1 MTPEL
6 PALLTP
12 ESSGLLS
19 SGFFLEK
26 ELVLANFGRDSK
38 GDSVFLP
45 FLDLL
50 EIEPVSDS
58 PLEEMVLQIPLS
70 CRSGE
75 GERDRE

>member
-38 GDSVFLP
+38 GDSVFL
-45 FLDLL
+45 L
-50 EIEPVSDS
+50 EDDKIFQNKQTTAAKKYIKNLILTAEV
-58 PLEEMVLQIPLS
+58 IFYYF
-70 CRSGE
+70 
-75 GERDRE
+75 